1 MTGGSEL
8 APLLDVCAWLWV
20 QTETADRAVQRKTG
34 RDRQLLNV
42 VPPTCELLRSE
53 NHSKQFGYL
62 ALQHNSSSMMFQ
74 YNRSYWTHATAGHF
88 VVGQW
93 SGVPML

>member
-1 MTGGSEL
+1 MTAGSEL
-8 APLLDVCAWLWV
+8 APLLDFCALLSV
-20 QTETADRAVQRKTG
+20 ETETADTAVETRNRRHPK
-34 RDRQLLNV
+34 LLNV